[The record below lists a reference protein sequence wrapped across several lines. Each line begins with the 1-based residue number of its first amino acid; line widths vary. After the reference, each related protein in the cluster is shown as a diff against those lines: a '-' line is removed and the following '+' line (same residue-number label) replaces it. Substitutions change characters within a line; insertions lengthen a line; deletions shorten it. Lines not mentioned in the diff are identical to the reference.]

1 MSAKLVD
8 ITYSIPYY
16 TVLQF
21 TLCYVLKGN
30 KPDFHNA
37 MMGDLSKPM
46 YEQFL
51 TQLGDQYKPDAIKGE
66 SNISA
71 PPTVMAAT
79 QVAFLEL
86 T

>member
-8 ITYSIPYY
+8 IMYSIPCY

-46 YEQFL
+46 YDQFL
-51 TQLGDQYKPDAIKGE
+51 AQLGEQYKPDAIKGE
-66 SNISA
+66 SSISA
-71 PPTVMAAT
+71 LPTVMAAT